1 MLRSNIHFSIS
12 KLYNIPT
19 DTCNRQSS
27 STRIAIDVNILCV
40 VKMMNAGSIC
50 TQFKPKQKRYKCVL
64 TVITC
69 KLIYVMRIAECLKHK
84 IGKAHSLSGVM
95 HCEILSHI
103 TIGCYI
109 KMIPLQSMLIGYS
122 VCKSNIDIVLW
133 ITMSVYSTWQYYKL
147 VKNLNSIYRAIYE
160 NFAFFNPWK
169 KTSNM

>member
-1 MLRSNIHFSIS
+1 MTFRDDNTYSANTKTYCPKNINTTLVVLRSNKHFGIS
-12 KLYNIPT
+12 KLYNCPT

-27 STRIAIDVNILCV
+27 STRIAIEVNVLCV

-50 TQFKPKQKRYKCVL
+50 TLFKPKKKRYKCVL

-109 KMIPLQSMLIGYS
+109 KMIPL
-122 VCKSNIDIVLW
+122 
-133 ITMSVYSTWQYYKL
+133 
-147 VKNLNSIYRAIYE
+147 
-160 NFAFFNPWK
+160 
-169 KTSNM
+169 